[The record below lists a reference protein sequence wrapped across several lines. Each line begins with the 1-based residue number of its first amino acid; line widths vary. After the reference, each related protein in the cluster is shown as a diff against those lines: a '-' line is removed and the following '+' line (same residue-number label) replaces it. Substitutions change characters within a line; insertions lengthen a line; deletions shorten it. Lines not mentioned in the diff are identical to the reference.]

1 MLITVDG
8 RAHDLD
14 PRPGQCLR
22 TLLRESGVHAVKKGC
37 DTGDCGACSVL
48 VDGVPTHSCVLPAH
62 RAEGAD
68 VRTAAG
74 VPDEVPAAF
83 ARAAGFQCGFCTA
96 GMVTTVTGLGHAP
109 CARDGGP
116 APRIAAMKG
125 NLCRCTGYRAV
136 EDALDGARNA
146 CAAGGIGSPVAAPAT
161 ERVVRGAEPF
171 TLDTDLTGC
180 AHLAVL
186 RSPHAHA
193 RIVSIDASRALA
205 MDGVVAVL
213 THHDDPDVLFST
225 ARHQRRTDDPDDTRV
240 LDPVVRYHGQRVA
253 AVVAESEALARRA
266 CQLIEVRYEVLPSV
280 LDPEAARAPGAP
292 AIHGDKGPESR
303 IADPARNVVA
313 DWFGEVGDVDAG
325 IARAAHTVTG
335 TWSTSRV
342 QHTHLETH
350 AVIVRHVDGG
360 PRVGGSLDIRSS
372 TQVPFLVRD
381 ELAWIFGLDRDEL
394 RVHAARVGGGFG
406 AKQEMIVEDLAV
418 LAALRTGRDVVWE
431 YSRAEQFTSA
441 TVRHPYRTTVTVA
454 CDDDGRLTALEL
466 DVLSDAGAYGG
477 HSAGV
482 MFHSITES
490 VELYRCPAKRV
501 TAEAVYT
508 TTVPSGAFRGYG
520 LGEVGFALESAL
532 DELADAAGLDPVELR
547 RRNVVRPGDTLVSSA
562 GDDDELALSSY
573 GLDHCLDLVAGAL
586 ASGRGETAPP
596 GWAEGT
602 GIALCM
608 IATNPPGGHH
618 GSARVEITADGTVH
632 AYVGTAEFGNGTAT
646 VHTQIVAEALGV
658 PSDSVVL
665 HASDTALLT
674 HDTGAFGSA
683 GTVVGGRALHRAA
696 TRVAELLRAG
706 AHLPVSAE
714 GCADG
719 LGRQAAFTVQGVRVA
734 VCPDTGT
741 VKVLHSVHAV
751 DAGRVL
757 NPQQLRGQVEGG
769 VAQALGAALYEQ
781 VMLDETGAVTNAT
794 LRHYH
799 PPRMGDVPRTEVFFA
814 DTVEPEGVLGAKSM
828 SEAPYCPVAAAVG
841 IAVRRAT
848 GVRQDLIPL
857 TPDLVWM
864 RSFAPRDGGSPAAT
878 GRTPSAAV
886 STGGRA

>member
-1 MLITVDG
+1 MKISVDG
-8 RAHDLD
+8 RGYAPT

-22 TLLRESGVHAVKKGC
+22 TLLRELGQFAVKKGC
-37 DTGDCGACSVL
+37 DTGDCGACTVL

-62 RAEGAD
+62 RAEGTD

-74 VPDEVPAAF
+74 VPDAVPEAF
-83 ARAAGFQCGFCTA
+83 ARAAGFQCGYCTA
-96 GMVTTVTGLGHAP
+96 GMVTTVTGLDHAP

-116 APRIAAMKG
+116 AARTAAMKG
-125 NLCRCTGYRAV
+125 NLCRCTGYRAI
-136 EDALDGARNA
+136 EDALDGAANT
-146 CAAGGIGSPVAAPAT
+146 CPAGGIGRPVAAPAT

-171 TLDTDLTGC
+171 TLDTELTGC

-193 RIVSIDASRALA
+193 RIVEIDASRALA

-253 AVVAESEALARRA
+253 AVVAETPQLARLA
-266 CQLIEVRYEVLPSV
+266 CREIDVRYEVLPSV
-280 LDPEAARAPGAP
+280 LDPEVARRPGAP
-292 AIHGDKGPESR
+292 AIHGDKIHGDKGSASR

-313 DWFGEVGDVDAG
+313 SWRGEVGRVDAG
-325 IARAAHTVTG
+325 VARAAHVVTG
-335 TWSTSRV
+335 TWRTSRV

-360 PRVGGSLDIRSS
+360 PRCGGSLDIRSS

-381 ELAWIFGLDRDEL
+381 ELAWIFGLERDDL

-441 TVRHPYRTTVTVA
+441 TVRHPYRVTATVA
-454 CDDDGRLTALEL
+454 CDARGRLTALDL

-477 HSAGV
+477 HSPGV

-501 TAEAVYT
+501 AAEAVYT

-532 DELADAAGLDPVELR
+532 DELADAAGIDPVELR
-547 RRNVVRPGDTLVSSA
+547 RRNVVRPGDPLVSSA

-573 GLDHCLDLVAGAL
+573 GLDHCLDLVSGAL
-586 ASGRGETAPP
+586 ASGRGESAPP
-596 GWAEGT
+596 GWSEGT
-602 GIALCM
+602 GVALCM
-608 IATNPPGGHH
+608 IASNPPGGHH
-618 GSARVEITADGTVH
+618 GSARVEIDADGTVH

-646 VHTQIVAEALGV
+646 VHTQIVAEVLAV

-665 HASDTALLT
+665 HASDTAQLT

-696 TRVAELLRAG
+696 TRVADLLRAG

-714 GCADG
+714 GSADG
-719 LGRQAAFTVQGVRVA
+719 FGRQAAFTVQGVRVA

-781 VMLDETGAVTNAT
+781 VMLDDTGAVTNAT

-814 DTVEPEGVLGAKSM
+814 DTVEPQGVLGAKSM

-848 GVRQDLIPL
+848 GVRQDSIPL
-857 TPDLVWM
+857 TPDRVWM
-864 RSFAPRDGGSPAAT
+864 RSFARDPAGVASAEPIGS
-878 GRTPSAAV
+878 RS
-886 STGGRA
+886 

>member
-1 MLITVDG
+1 MKISVDG
-8 RAHDLD
+8 RGYAPT

-22 TLLRESGVHAVKKGC
+22 TLLRELGQFAVKKGC
-37 DTGDCGACSVL
+37 DTGDCGACTVL
-48 VDGVPTHSCVLPAH
+48 IDGVPTHSCVLPAH

-74 VPDEVPAAF
+74 VPEEVPVAF
-83 ARAAGFQCGFCTA
+83 ARAAGFQCGYCTA
-96 GMVTTVTGLGHAP
+96 GMVTTVTGLDHAP
-109 CARDGGP
+109 CARGGGP
-116 APRIAAMKG
+116 AARTAAMKG
-125 NLCRCTGYRAV
+125 NLCRCTGYRAI
-136 EDALDGARNA
+136 EDALDGAGNT
-146 CAAGGIGSPVAAPAT
+146 CPAGGIGRPVAAPAT
-161 ERVVRGAEPF
+161 DRVVRGAEPF
-171 TLDTDLTGC
+171 TLDTELTGC

-193 RIVSIDASRALA
+193 RIVEIDASRALA

-253 AVVAESEALARRA
+253 AVVAETPQLARLA
-266 CQLIEVRYEVLPSV
+266 CREIDVRYEILPSV
-280 LDPEAARAPGAP
+280 LDPEAARQPGAP
-292 AIHGDKGPESR
+292 AIHGDKIHGDKGSASR

-313 DWFGEVGDVDAG
+313 SWRGAVGDVDAG
-325 IARAAHTVTG
+325 LARAAHVVTG
-335 TWSTSRV
+335 TWRTSRV

-350 AVIVRHVDGG
+350 AVIVRHVGGG
-360 PRVGGSLDIRSS
+360 PRCGGSLDIRSS

-381 ELAWIFGLDRDEL
+381 ELAWIFGLERDDL

-431 YSRAEQFTSA
+431 YSREEQFTSA
-441 TVRHPYRTTVTVA
+441 TVRHPYRVTVTVA
-454 CDDDGRLTALEL
+454 CDARGRLTALDL

-477 HSAGV
+477 HSPGV

-501 TAEAVYT
+501 AAEAVYT

-532 DELADAAGLDPVELR
+532 DELADAAGIDPVELR
-547 RRNVVRPGDTLVSSA
+547 RRNVVRPGDPLVSSA

-586 ASGRGETAPP
+586 ASGRGESAPP

-602 GIALCM
+602 GVALCM
-608 IATNPPGGHH
+608 IASNPPGGHH
-618 GSARVEITADGTVH
+618 GSARVEIDADGTVH

-646 VHTQIVAEALGV
+646 VHTQIVAEVLAV

-665 HASDTALLT
+665 HASDTADLT

-696 TRVAELLRAG
+696 MRVADLLRAG

-714 GCADG
+714 GSADG
-719 LGRQAAFTVQGVRVA
+719 FVRQAAFTVQGVRVA

-741 VKVLHSVHAV
+741 VRVLHSVHAV

-781 VMLDETGAVTNAT
+781 VMLDDAGAVANAT

-814 DTVEPEGVLGAKSM
+814 DTVEPQGVLGAKSM

-857 TPDLVWM
+857 TPDRVWM
-864 RSFAPRDGGSPAAT
+864 RSFAPGAAGATPAE
-878 GRTPSAAV
+878 PI
-886 STGGRA
+886 GGRS

>member
-8 RAHDLD
+8 RTLDAD

-37 DTGDCGACSVL
+37 DTGDCGACTVL

-74 VPDEVPAAF
+74 VPDAVPAAF
-83 ARAAGFQCGFCTA
+83 ARAAGFQCGYCTP

-116 APRIAAMKG
+116 APRTAAMKG
-125 NLCRCTGYRAV
+125 NLCRCTGYRAIS
-136 EDALDGARNA
+136 DALDGVSNT
-146 CAAGGIGSPVAAPAT
+146 CAAGRIGSPVAAPAT
-161 ERVVRGAEPF
+161 ERVVRGAEPY
-171 TLDTDLTGC
+171 TLDTDTTGC

-193 RIVSIDASRALA
+193 RIVTIDASRALA
-205 MDGVVAVL
+205 LDGVVAVL
-213 THHDDPDVLFST
+213 THRDDPGVLFST

-240 LDPVVRYHGQRVA
+240 LDRIVRYHGQRVA
-253 AVVAESEALARRA
+253 AVVAETAALARRA
-266 CQLIEVRYEVLPSV
+266 CELLEVRYEVLPSV

-292 AIHGDKGPESR
+292 AIHGDKDRGDRGREAR
-303 IADPARNVVA
+303 IADPSRNVVA
-313 DWFGEVGDVDAG
+313 RWRGHVGNVDAG
-325 IARAAHTVTG
+325 VRRAAHVVSG
-335 TWSTSRV
+335 TWRTSRV

-350 AVIVRHVDGG
+350 AAIVRHVDGG
-360 PRVGGSLDIRSS
+360 PRVGGTLDVRSS

-381 ELAWIFGLDRDEL
+381 ELAWIFGLDREDL

-454 CDDDGRLTALEL
+454 CDDDGRLTALDL

-532 DELADAAGLDPVELR
+532 DELADAVGLDPVELR
-547 RRNVVRPGDTLVSSA
+547 RRNVVRPGEALVSSG
-562 GDDDELALSSY
+562 GDDDELDLSSY
-573 GLDHCLDLVAGAL
+573 GLDHCLDLVSGAL
-586 ASGRGETAPP
+586 ASGRGEVAPD

-602 GIALCM
+602 GVALCM

-618 GSARVEITADGTVH
+618 GSARVEVDAAGTVH

-646 VHTQIVAEALGV
+646 VHTQIVAEVLDV
-658 PSDSVVL
+658 PSDEVVL

-706 AHLPVSAE
+706 ARLPVSAE
-714 GCADG
+714 GSADG
-719 LGRQAAFTVQGVRVA
+719 LARQAAFTVQGVRVA

-781 VMLDETGAVTNAT
+781 VMLDETGAVANAT

-814 DTVEPEGVLGAKSM
+814 DTVEARGVLGAKSM

-848 GVRQDLIPL
+848 GVRQGLIPL
-857 TPDLVWM
+857 TPDRVWM
-864 RSFAPRDGGSPAAT
+864 RTFAPVGALETAGAHA
-878 GRTPSAAV
+878 
-886 STGGRA
+886 

>member
-1 MLITVDG
+1 MKISVDG
-8 RAHDLD
+8 RDYAPT

-22 TLLRESGVHAVKKGC
+22 TLLRELGQVAVKKGC
-37 DTGDCGACSVL
+37 DTGDCGACTVL

-68 VRTAAG
+68 VHTAAG
-74 VPDEVPAAF
+74 VPDEVPEAF
-83 ARAAGFQCGFCTA
+83 ARAAGFQCGYCTA
-96 GMVTTVTGLGHAP
+96 GTVTTVTGLDHAP

-116 APRIAAMKG
+116 AARTAAMKG
-125 NLCRCTGYRAV
+125 NLCRCTGYRSI
-136 EDALDGARNA
+136 EDALDGAANA
-146 CAAGGIGSPVAAPAT
+146 CPAGGIGSPVAAPAT
-161 ERVVRGAEPF
+161 DRVVRGAEPF
-171 TLDTDLTGC
+171 TLDTTLTGC

-193 RIVSIDASRALA
+193 RIVEIDASRALA
-205 MDGVVAVL
+205 MPGVVAVL

-253 AVVAESEALARRA
+253 AVVAETAQLARLA
-266 CQLIEVRYEVLPSV
+266 CGEIDVRYEVLPSV
-280 LDPEAARAPGAP
+280 LDPEAARQPGAP
-292 AIHGDKGPESR
+292 AVHGDKSPGSHR

-313 DWFGEVGDVDAG
+313 CWRGAVGDVDAG
-325 IARAAHTVTG
+325 VARAAHVVAG

-360 PRVGGSLDIRSS
+360 PRCGGALDIRSS

-381 ELAWIFGLDRDEL
+381 ELAWIFGLERDDL

-441 TVRHPYRTTVTVA
+441 TVRHPYRVTATVA
-454 CDDDGRLTALEL
+454 CDARGRLTALDL

-501 TAEAVYT
+501 AAEAVYT

-532 DELADAAGLDPVELR
+532 DELAEAAGIDPVELR
-547 RRNVVRPGDTLVSSA
+547 RRNVVRPGDRLVSSA

-573 GLDHCLDLVAGAL
+573 GLDDCLDLVAGAL
-586 ASGRGETAPP
+586 GSGRGESAPA
-596 GWAEGT
+596 GWSEGS
-602 GIALCM
+602 GVAVCM

-618 GSARVEITADGTVH
+618 GSARVEIDVDGTVH

-646 VHTQIVAEALGV
+646 VHTQIVAEVLAV

-665 HASDTALLT
+665 HASDTAQLT

-696 TRVAELLRAG
+696 TRVADLLRAG

-714 GCADG
+714 GSADG

-741 VKVLHSVHAV
+741 VRVLQSVHAV

-781 VMLDETGAVTNAT
+781 VMLDDTGAVANAT

-814 DTVEPEGVLGAKSM
+814 NTVETEGVLGAKSM

-848 GVRQDLIPL
+848 GVRQDSIPL
-857 TPDLVWM
+857 TPDRVWM
-864 RSFAPRDGGSPAAT
+864 RSFAP
-878 GRTPSAAV
+878 TPIGVEA
-886 STGGRA
+886 

>member
-8 RAHDLD
+8 RTLDAD

-37 DTGDCGACSVL
+37 DTGDCGACTVL

-74 VPDEVPAAF
+74 VPDAVPAAF
-83 ARAAGFQCGFCTA
+83 ARAAGFQCGYCTP

-116 APRIAAMKG
+116 APRTAAMKG
-125 NLCRCTGYRAV
+125 NLCRCTGYRAIS
-136 EDALDGARNA
+136 DAVDGVSNT
-146 CAAGGIGSPVAAPAT
+146 CAAGRIGSPVAAPAT
-161 ERVVRGAEPF
+161 ERVVRGAEPY
-171 TLDTDLTGC
+171 TLDTDTTGC

-193 RIVSIDASRALA
+193 RIVTIDASRALA
-205 MDGVVAVL
+205 LDGVVAVL
-213 THHDDPDVLFST
+213 THRDDPGVLFST

-240 LDPVVRYHGQRVA
+240 LDRIVRYHGQRVA
-253 AVVAESEALARRA
+253 AVVAETAALARRA
-266 CQLIEVRYEVLPSV
+266 CELLEVRYEVLPSV

-292 AIHGDKGPESR
+292 AIHGDKDRGDRGREAR
-303 IADPARNVVA
+303 IADPSRNVVA
-313 DWFGEVGDVDAG
+313 RWRGHVGNVDAG
-325 IARAAHTVTG
+325 VRRAAHVVSG
-335 TWSTSRV
+335 TWRTSRV

-350 AVIVRHVDGG
+350 AAIVRHVDGG
-360 PRVGGSLDIRSS
+360 PRVGGTLDVRSS

-381 ELAWIFGLDRDEL
+381 ELAWIFGLDREDL

-454 CDDDGRLTALEL
+454 CDDDGRLTALDL

-532 DELADAAGLDPVELR
+532 DELADAVGLDPVELR
-547 RRNVVRPGDTLVSSA
+547 RRNVVRPGEALVSSG
-562 GDDDELALSSY
+562 GDDDELDLSSY
-573 GLDHCLDLVAGAL
+573 GLDHCLDLVSGAL
-586 ASGRGETAPP
+586 ASGRGEAAPD

-602 GIALCM
+602 GVALCM

-618 GSARVEITADGTVH
+618 GSARVEIDADGTVH

-646 VHTQIVAEALGV
+646 VHTQIVAEVLGV
-658 PSDSVVL
+658 PSDEVVL
-665 HASDTALLT
+665 HAADTALLT

-696 TRVAELLRAG
+696 TRVAKQLRAG
-706 AHLPVSAE
+706 AQLPVSAE
-714 GCADG
+714 GSADG
-719 LGRQAAFTVQGVRVA
+719 LARQAAFTVQGVRVA

-781 VMLDETGAVTNAT
+781 VMLDETGAVANAT

-814 DTVEPEGVLGAKSM
+814 DTVESRGVLGAKSM

-857 TPDLVWM
+857 TPDRVWM
-864 RSFAPRDGGSPAAT
+864 RTFAPVGSPETA
-878 GRTPSAAV
+878 GVSA
-886 STGGRA
+886 